1 MIIMDLV
8 CYQCNGCG
16 RVVPGSDLMT
26 HACPQ
31 PTLWGYHRLTPQVAD
46 DLLRRRLETPTT
58 YRRR

>member
-1 MIIMDLV
+1 MTEL

-16 RVVPGSDLMT
+16 RVVIEDDLMT

-31 PTLWGYHRLTPQVAD
+31 PTLWGYHRLTPTALD